1 MDFDLTSEERAL
13 AQMVKEF
20 VDSRV
25 EPQMREI
32 DEKNH
37 IPEELLAEAAALGLF
52 GISIPEEYGGSGLSR
67 LGRVLV
73 HQMLGRSGF
82 GFAGALAS
90 HTGIG
95 SDALVS
101 IGTEDQKRRYLPRM
115 ATGELRAA
123 FALTEPGAGSDAAGM
138 TTTARKGGD
147 RYYLN
152 GVKHFISGGARAG
165 LISVVARTNGTG
177 RAREMSVFLVEPSFP
192 GFRVGAVYET
202 MGCRGHHIAELVF
215 EECEVPEENRLGP
228 EGKGWLAAVKTLME
242 GRPLVAARCVG
253 ACDRLI
259 EISSAYARTRKQFGR
274 AIGDFQAIQ
283 FMLADMATR
292 AEAARWLTY
301 YAATLADQGRVTPE
315 IVSMAKLFA
324 SEALAFVADAAVQ
337 IQGGTGY
344 IAENPVGRFYRDAR
358 VTRIYEGTSEIQR
371 LIIGR
376 SLTRG

>member
-1 MDFDLTSEERAL
+1 MDFELTSEERAL
-13 AQMVKEF
+13 AEMVKEF

-32 DEKNH
+32 DEKNE
-37 IPEELLAEAAALGLF
+37 IPEALLAEAAALGLF
-52 GISIPEEYGGSGLSR
+52 GISIPERYGGSGLSR
-67 LGRVLV
+67 FARVLV

-115 ATGELRAA
+115 ATGEVRAA
-123 FALTEPGAGSDAAGM
+123 FALTEPGAGSDAGGI
-138 TTTARKGGD
+138 TTAARKHGD

-165 LISVVARTNGTG
+165 LISVVARTDGAG
-177 RAREMSVFLVEPSFP
+177 RSKTMSVFLVEPSFP
-192 GFRVGAVYET
+192 GFRIGAVYET

-215 EECEVPEENRLGP
+215 EDCEVPEENRLGP
-228 EGKGWLAAVKTLME
+228 EGEGWQAAVKTLME

-259 EISSAYARTRKQFGR
+259 EISSDYARTRKQFGH

-292 AEAARWLTY
+292 TEAARWLTY
-301 YAATLADQGRVTPE
+301 YAATLADRGRATPK

-324 SEALAFVADAAVQ
+324 SEALAFVADAAIQV
-337 IQGGTGY
+337 QGGTGY

-376 SLTRG
+376 SLTRS